1 MGIYLDNEV
10 MYDRAY
16 RYLLGM
22 KHRPDDLPY
31 PSGPTVTSKEPIKK
45 SPTML
50 DYKLEGRENKISD
63 YGYDEQLQYYI
74 YPNGQCQE
82 SSRDQGTCIGRYPQ
96 LCSYRRN
103 GMESGRFFV

>member
-1 MGIYLDNEV
+1 

-63 YGYDEQLQYYI
+63 MDTMNSYSIISIQTV
-74 YPNGQCQE
+74 NVR
-82 SSRDQGTCIGRYPQ
+82 SRVATRDMYWQVSTI
-96 LCSYRRN
+96 
-103 GMESGRFFV
+103 M